1 MTTLYSKGTVVGV
14 RESALMGF
22 PTRVT
27 MNTPAT
33 SLCYCVSR
41 QKRDARCV
49 LLHWGEGQ
57 AGSGH
62 RGPRPGAEPESHSS
76 HSLELSGVWSLR
88 CAGGGAG
95 SDYPWAA
102 SPRTGRHTVTC
113 LGAFHRQEE
122 VLGRVIGKLT
132 APQLA
137 LHSQLSS
144 QMGPRRGYPRRHS
157 RCTKLQGDQIIKN
170 VSIHF

>member
-1 MTTLYSKGTVVGV
+1 V
-14 RESALMGF
+14 
-22 PTRVT
+22 
-27 MNTPAT
+27 
-33 SLCYCVSR
+33 
-41 QKRDARCV
+41 
-49 LLHWGEGQ
+49 
-57 AGSGH
+57 GSGLC
-62 RGPRPGAEPESHSS
+62 AV
-76 HSLELSGVWSLR
+76 LEAAS
-88 CAGGGAG
+88 G

-122 VLGRVIGKLT
+122 VLGRVMGTLT

-144 QMGPRRGYPRRHS
+144 QMGPRLEYPRWHS
-157 RCTKLQGDQIIKN
+157 RCTKLQGENTNVKSDLKN